1 MERENDM
8 TREKAQSPSRQVSSQ
23 ELDAQQVAE
32 LPERAALSIVNAN
45 AAAAI
50 CAALGLNVASDSSAA
65 IAAAYQYAPV
75 YQHN

>member
-1 MERENDM
+1 MNQET
-8 TREKAQSPSRQVSSQ
+8 TRLPRRVSPE

-32 LPERAALSIVNAN
+32 LPARAALSVLNAN
-45 AAAAI
+45 LVAPV

-65 IAAAYQYAPV
+65 IAVAYQHAPV